1 MIYIYFLIFIAGIF
15 SSEKQLYLTIQM
27 MDQVMA
33 VDPFTLQ
40 IDESISTEF
49 GGAMDMQNCMDYSM
63 EMDCSMA
70 DGCEWMMGMC
80 MESTND
86 DTMNTPHFIVLDEV
100 NGYWFVTTIASGYI
114 AQFSLLDNMLI
125 DTYFVGDAPA
135 LMSVDPKNKIVYC
148 SRMMPMNGMG
158 NMMPSSESNIIQAIS
173 YSSMGLSEI
182 ENGEYEIGSPAPHGL
197 TISDDGQEIFTAS
210 NTADWLY
217 KIEVETGEVTGVP
230 LDGDVSNAP
239 DQTTQRLKPIQCL
252 FVNDKIF
259 VTCSAGPWYNPFTG
273 ESEIIS
279 GKLQMWDS
287 INMVLLDSIELG
299 DYSSPWHIASS
310 PIDEVVYVALGGD
323 NLYDTEGL
331 AAVRFENN
339 LLSLEWSISDSSF
352 DTLHGID
359 VSNDGQTIYVSG
371 RGDGYVHVFDN
382 EGNYIDNL
390 FLGTMSMLGGI
401 AIEKKGTPNLG
412 DLNNDNFINIYDI
425 VIIIENI
432 FDQMMD
438 SPYHQYSGNLNEDD
452 DIDIIDIVLLVD
464 LALSI

>member
-148 SRMMPMNGMG
+148 PRIM
-158 NMMPSSESNIIQAIS
+158 
-173 YSSMGLSEI
+173 
-182 ENGEYEIGSPAPHGL
+182 
-197 TISDDGQEIFTAS
+197 
-210 NTADWLY
+210 
-217 KIEVETGEVTGVP
+217 K
-230 LDGDVSNAP
+230 
-239 DQTTQRLKPIQCL
+239 
-252 FVNDKIF
+252 
-259 VTCSAGPWYNPFTG
+259 
-273 ESEIIS
+273 
-279 GKLQMWDS
+279 
-287 INMVLLDSIELG
+287 
-299 DYSSPWHIASS
+299 
-310 PIDEVVYVALGGD
+310 
-323 NLYDTEGL
+323 
-331 AAVRFENN
+331 
-339 LLSLEWSISDSSF
+339 
-352 DTLHGID
+352 
-359 VSNDGQTIYVSG
+359 
-371 RGDGYVHVFDN
+371 
-382 EGNYIDNL
+382 
-390 FLGTMSMLGGI
+390 
-401 AIEKKGTPNLG
+401 
-412 DLNNDNFINIYDI
+412 NIY
-425 VIIIENI
+425 
-432 FDQMMD
+432 
-438 SPYHQYSGNLNEDD
+438 
-452 DIDIIDIVLLVD
+452 
-464 LALSI
+464 